1 MAITLLDML
10 LNAGL
15 INRGQFEEALQNRV
29 LYGGKIGTSLIE
41 LGFIS
46 EEELARFLGKQLGV
60 PYVNPDQLLHIPPE
74 IIDLLPREIAL
85 KYGAIPI
92 SLDKKRLSLVMADPA
107 DLQNLDEI
115 GFITGYTIRPLITPE
130 VRLVQAL
137 GIYYQTPVDFRY
149 QQILD
154 HIEEHKTEAV
164 EQIEEP
170 VSEIIEPLEE
180 DLLPAED
187 ILEEAEI
194 VEGEGWTERISRF
207 APSRLSMELSRAESR
222 EEIAD
227 LMINDLADRFERVAL
242 FIIRGGTAIGWK
254 GVFLRKPLTAINELR
269 IPLGEPSVL
278 KTVADGAGLYLGPLT
293 DTPMNQ
299 KLLEGLGDGRPGT
312 VFLAPLVISGRI
324 VTILYADSWDNLG
337 EQVPELQKLL
347 AKAALA
353 FEALI
358 CREKILML

>member
-1 MAITLLDML
+1 VAITLLDML

-41 LGFIS
+41 LGYIS
-46 EEELARFLGKQLGV
+46 EEELARFLGKKLGV

-74 IIDLLPREIAL
+74 IIDLLPRELAL
-85 KYGAIPI
+85 KYGAVPL
-92 SLDKKRLSLVMADPA
+92 SLDKKRLSLVMADPT
-107 DLQNLDEI
+107 DLQNIDEI
-115 GFITGYTIRPLITPE
+115 SFITGYTIRPLIAPE

-149 QQILD
+149 QQIID
-154 HIEEHKTEAV
+154 HIEEQQV
-164 EQIEEP
+164 EIF
-170 VSEIIEPLEE
+170 EPLEE
-180 DLLPAED
+180 VVDQIVTEEE

-194 VEGEGWTERISRF
+194 VGKGEWTERINRF
-207 APSRLSMELSRAESR
+207 APSKLSMELSRAESR

-227 LMINDLADRFERVAL
+227 LVIGDLTDRFERAAL
-242 FIIRGGTAIGWK
+242 FMIRGETAIGWK
-254 GVFLRKPLTAINELR
+254 GVFLRKPLTALSELR

-293 DTPMNQ
+293 DTPMNR
-299 KLLEGLGDGRPGT
+299 KLLEGVGDGRPGT
-312 VFLAPLVISGRI
+312 VILAPLVISGRI
-324 VTILYADSWDNLG
+324 VAILYADGWDNLG
-337 EQVPELQKLL
+337 EKVPELQKLL

-358 CREKILML
+358 CREKILMI

>member
-10 LNAGL
+10 LNSGL

-41 LGFIS
+41 LGYIS
-46 EEELARFLGKQLGV
+46 EEELARFLGNKLGV
-60 PYVNPDQLLHIPPE
+60 PYVNPDQLLHIPTE
-74 IIDLLPREIAL
+74 IIDLLPRELAL
-85 KYGAIPI
+85 KYGAIPL
-92 SLDKKRLSLVMADPA
+92 SLDKKRLSLVMADPS
-107 DLQNLDEI
+107 DLQNIDEI
-115 GFITGYTIRPLITPE
+115 SFITGYTIRPLIAPE

-149 QQILD
+149 QQIID
-154 HIEEHKTEAV
+154 RIEEQRTE
-164 EQIEEP
+164 IL
-170 VSEIIEPLEE
+170 EPLEE
-180 DLLPAED
+180 VVDQIVTEEE

-194 VEGEGWTERISRF
+194 VEKGEWTERINRF
-207 APSRLSMELSRAESR
+207 APSKLSMELSRAESR

-227 LMINDLADRFERVAL
+227 LVIGDLTDRFERAVL
-242 FIIRGGTAIGWK
+242 FMIRGETAIGWK
-254 GVFLRKPLTAINELR
+254 GVFLRKPLTALNELR

-278 KTVADGAGLYLGPLT
+278 KTVADGSGLYLGPLT
-293 DTPMNQ
+293 DTPMNR
-299 KLLEGLGDGRPGT
+299 KLLEGVGDGGPGT
-312 VFLAPLVISGRI
+312 VILAPLVISGRI
-324 VTILYADSWDNLG
+324 VAILYADGWDNLG
-337 EQVPELQKLL
+337 EKVPELQKLL

>member
-41 LGFIS
+41 LGYIS
-46 EEELARFLGKQLGV
+46 EEELARFLGKKLGV
-60 PYVNPDQLLHIPPE
+60 PYVDPDQLLNIPQD
-74 IIDLLPREIAL
+74 IIDLLPRELAL
-85 KYGAIPI
+85 KYGAIPL

-107 DLQNLDEI
+107 DLQNIDEI

-130 VRLVQAL
+130 VRLIQAL

-149 QQILD
+149 QQIID
-154 HIEEHKTEAV
+154 HIEKQKA
-164 EQIEEP
+164 
-170 VSEIIEPLEE
+170 EIIEHLEE
-180 DLLPAED
+180 VEELPPPEEV
-187 ILEEAEI
+187 LEEVEI
-194 VEGEGWTERISRF
+194 VEERWTERISRF
-207 APSRLSMELSRAESR
+207 APSKISMELSRAESR

-227 LMINDLADRFERVAL
+227 LVIGDLADRFERAAL
-242 FIIRGGTAIGWK
+242 FMIRGETAIGWK
-254 GVFLRKPLTAINELR
+254 GVFLRKPLTTLHDLR
-269 IPLGEPSVL
+269 IPLAEPSVL
-278 KTVADGAGLYLGPLT
+278 KTVADGSGLYLGPLT
-293 DTPMNQ
+293 DTPMNR
-299 KLLEGLGDGRPGT
+299 KLLEGVGDGRPGT
-312 VFLAPLVISGRI
+312 VIIAPLVISGRI
-324 VTILYADSWDNLG
+324 VAILYADGWDDLG
-337 EQVPELQKLL
+337 EKVPELQKLL